1 MSKIHL
7 YESKISWTG
16 NLGSGTSGYKNYS
29 RSYDISVAQK
39 PVIHGSSDPMFSGD
53 ISKHNPEDLL
63 LSSISSCHML
73 WYLHLCSDNNIIVEE
88 YNDIATA
95 KMQIDSNGSGKFIEA
110 TLNPTIRIKNMEH
123 MKLANELHEL
133 AHKYCFIANSL
144 NFEILINPNITCS

>member
-39 PVIHGSSDPMFSGD
+39 PVIRGSSDPMFSGD
-53 ISKHNPEDLL
+53 ISKHNPEDLF

-95 KMQIDSNGSGKFIEA
+95 KMQIDSSGSGKFIEA

-144 NFEILINPNITCS
+144 NFEILINSNITCS